1 MCVFRK
7 KLGPFFPKKE
17 AQAARFKKRL
27 PTWDN
32 LTCAVKLQR
41 INIIGGKTTQTQR
54 LLYLP

>member
-1 MCVFRK
+1 MGLQPEKNIKQNYVRCVFRK

-32 LTCAVKLQR
+32 LTFAAKL
-41 INIIGGKTTQTQR
+41 
-54 LLYLP
+54 

>member
-32 LTCAVKLQR
+32 LTFAVKLQR
-41 INIIGGKTTQTQR
+41 INIIGKTAQTQR
-54 LLYLP
+54 LN